1 MATITLQ
8 YNARNK
14 AARAIVEMIERS
26 GLFDILKDDEPN
38 ETTIKAISDAKAGKT
53 FKATQLQEMFNY
65 LDA

>member
-53 FKATQLQEMFNY
+53 FKATKLQEMFNY

>member
-14 AARAIVEMIERS
+14 AARAIVEIIERS

-38 ETTIKAISDAKAGKT
+38 ETTIKAIADAKAGKT
-53 FKATQLQEMFNY
+53 FKATELQEMFNY